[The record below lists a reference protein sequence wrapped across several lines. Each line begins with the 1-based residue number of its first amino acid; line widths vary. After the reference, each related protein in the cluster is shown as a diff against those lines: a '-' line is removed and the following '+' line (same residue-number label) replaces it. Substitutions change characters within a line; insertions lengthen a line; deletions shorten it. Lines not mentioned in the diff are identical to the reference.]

1 MIMLESRRE
10 KTERRLAALFGTMNV
25 IRRGT
30 IFCKDGHR
38 MQDNPKGQTKEL
50 PLNEQQK
57 RRRLD
62 SIASVAV
69 KLDIW
74 PRYTAMEPR
83 DLHKIG
89 LRAKRLVSEI

>member
-1 MIMLESRRE
+1 MLESRRE

-25 IRRGT
+25 IRRGS
-30 IFCKDGHR
+30 IFCKEGHR
-38 MQDNPKGQTKEL
+38 MPDNPNGQAIEL

-62 SIASVAV
+62 SIASIAV

-74 PRYTAMEPR
+74 PRYTVMETG

-89 LRAKRLVSEI
+89 LRAKRLVLRSN